1 MDGDVDFSPDS
12 ESFSMDMTASEPAP
26 SAETVASVGVSVD
39 IGEVAG
45 MEGVAD
51 IGGVDVSVDAMVEA
65 EIGQIEAQVTDFS
78 SSTETYLEDVADIS
92 VDHGLFPQE
101 RMLKK
106 VFEEKID
113 KSTIYQST
121 AAMKLQAIA
130 KSQPDSAFGKIC
142 EGLADTMMES
152 ASVQLTQT
160 TVSDLVDKMKQT
172 QDDGPSMLM

>member
-12 ESFSMDMTASEPAP
+12 ESVSMDITASE
-26 SAETVASVGVSVD
+26 SAQSVESVASVDVAVD
-39 IGEVAG
+39 IG
-45 MEGVAD
+45 GVAD
-51 IGGVDVSVDAMVEA
+51 IGGVDATIDAMVEA
-65 EIGQIEAQVTDFS
+65 DIGQIEAQVADFS
-78 SSTETYLEDVADIS
+78 PSAESSLEDIADIS

-142 EGLADTMMES
+142 EGLADTMMQS
-152 ASVQLTQT
+152 TSVQLTQT

-172 QDDGPSMLM
+172 QDDGPSMIM